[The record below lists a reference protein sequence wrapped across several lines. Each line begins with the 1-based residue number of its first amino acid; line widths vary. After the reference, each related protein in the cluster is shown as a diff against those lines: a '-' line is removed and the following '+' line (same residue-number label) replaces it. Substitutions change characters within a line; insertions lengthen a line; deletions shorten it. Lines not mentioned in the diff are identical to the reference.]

1 MQGFVRMERAGPNR
15 RPPAC
20 KTTPGM
26 ATLDHEPRRTPV
38 SMRICG
44 VLGTQ
49 SPHAYVV
56 GFRIVLATSWPR
68 HRGGVAYPVAP
79 HLGTWRS
86 PRSPDR
92 SRRPP
97 PMPCGYHDP
106 RRGADPS
113 TGRFQ
118 QLSGKPTNGAAALS
132 RAAPATGRSR
142 PPRRRCPDAARMR
155 GSAGGGSR
163 VFPSV
168 LATNLR
174 HAQSSQDSNSGPLVP
189 SDYKQRDAARCV
201 WPAKRP
207 IWTAARCTQMQP
219 AEPSPYAHGTRSACF
234 RWSDALLGQTELFI
248 AEQTATVETLSTAR
262 PWGPAWPMRVQV
274 PEVSRCRSIDSRPPF
289 SGCETSGSSPAGGK

>member
-1 MQGFVRMERAGPNR
+1 MPGSNR

-86 PRSPDR
+86 PRSPTGVGDPR
-92 SRRPP
+92 QCLVDTTIRDGEQTRVPGDSSNLAGNRLTAPPLFLEQRPQRVGVDHRAAGA
-97 PMPCGYHDP
+97 PMPHGCAVLP
-106 RRGADPS
+106 
-113 TGRFQ
+113 
-118 QLSGKPTNGAAALS
+118 AAG
-132 RAAPATGRSR
+132 P
-142 PPRRRCPDAARMR
+142 
-155 GSAGGGSR
+155 R

-219 AEPSPYAHGTRSACF
+219 AEPSPYAHGTRVS
-234 RWSDALLGQTELFI
+234 LFPL
-248 AEQTATVETLSTAR
+248 E
-262 PWGPAWPMRVQV
+262 
-274 PEVSRCRSIDSRPPF
+274 
-289 SGCETSGSSPAGGK
+289 

>member
-1 MQGFVRMERAGPNR
+1 MPGSNR

-38 SMRICG
+38 SMRVCG

-155 GSAGGGSR
+155 GSAGFGFR
-163 VFPSV
+163 AFPSSYSPEK
-168 LATNLR
+168 LATRAIVAGFELGTLELPR
-174 HAQSSQDSNSGPLVP
+174 TTSSVMQLDAFGLQNGRFGLL
-189 SDYKQRDAARCV
+189 RDARKCSLQSRARTRTV
-201 WPAKRP
+201 RAQLVSVGVTRSWAKRN
-207 IWTAARCTQMQP
+207 
-219 AEPSPYAHGTRSACF
+219 SS
-234 RWSDALLGQTELFI
+234 SL
-248 AEQTATVETLSTAR
+248 
-262 PWGPAWPMRVQV
+262 
-274 PEVSRCRSIDSRPPF
+274 SRPRP
-289 SGCETSGSSPAGGK
+289 